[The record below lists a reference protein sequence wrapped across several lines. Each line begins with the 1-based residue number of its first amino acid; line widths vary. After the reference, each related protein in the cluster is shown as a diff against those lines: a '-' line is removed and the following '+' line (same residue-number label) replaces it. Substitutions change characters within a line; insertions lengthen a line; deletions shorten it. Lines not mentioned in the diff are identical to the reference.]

1 LWPAGAGGVALKYLM
16 MHRFDET
23 VGPPSGDPTPEELE
37 EERAMDAW
45 AAEMEERG
53 VTLYGGFLR
62 PAADAVTVRVRDGQV
77 LCTDGPFAETKEQI
91 AGFNVLDCVSKEEV
105 IEIAARHP
113 VAKVGTFELRPFASG

>member
-1 LWPAGAGGVALKYLM
+1 M
-16 MHRFDET
+16 IHRFDDS
-23 VGPPSGDPTPEELE
+23 VGPPSGEPTPEELE
-37 EERAMDAW
+37 EERAIDTW
-45 AAEMEERG
+45 TTEMQARG

-62 PAADAVTVRVRDGQV
+62 PPADAVTVRVRAGQV

-91 AGFNVLDCVSKEEV
+91 AGFNVLECAGKEEV